1 MSIFSSVTTILGLI
15 ILFLGLFIFLFQI
28 VGFIKYKFI
37 LNRMHAAGMGDTL
50 GIFMCLFGLV
60 LISGFN
66 YTSAKLLLVIMFLW
80 FASPTATHLISRLE
94 AATDEEIN
102 KYVDVQ
108 IGEDIDEYFDAK
120 TEESVAAT
128 MNGNENNDDGEE
140 EK

>member
-1 MSIFSSVTTILGLI
+1 MSILSTVTTILGLI
-15 ILFLGLFIFLFQI
+15 IMFLGLLIFLFQI
-28 VGFIKYKFI
+28 VGFTKYKFI

-50 GIFMCLFGLV
+50 GIFMCLFGLM
-60 LISGFN
+60 LISGWN

-108 IGEDIDEYFDAK
+108 IGEEIAEYIDTK
-120 TEESVAAT
+120 TEESVA
-128 MNGNENNDDGEE
+128 ESLREE
-140 EK
+140 EGE

>member
-1 MSIFSSVTTILGLI
+1 MSILSTVTTILGLAI
-15 ILFLGLFIFLFQI
+15 MFLGLLIFLFQI
-28 VGFIKYKFI
+28 IGFTKYKYI

-50 GIFMCLFGLV
+50 GIFMCLFGLM
-60 LISGFN
+60 LISGLN

-108 IGEDIDEYFDAK
+108 IGEEIAEYIDTK
-120 TEESVAAT
+120 TEESVA
-128 MNGNENNDDGEE
+128 ESLRKEEGE
-140 EK
+140 

>member
-1 MSIFSSVTTILGLI
+1 MSILSTVTTILGLI
-15 ILFLGLFIFLFQI
+15 ILFLGMIIFLFQI
-28 VGFIKYKFI
+28 IGFTKYKYI

-50 GIFMCLFGLV
+50 GIFMCLFGLI

-66 YTSAKLLLVIMFLW
+66 YTSAKLMLVIMFLW

-108 IGEDIDEYFDAK
+108 IGEEIAGYIDNK
-120 TEESVAAT
+120 TEESIAESLL
-128 MNGNENNDDGEE
+128 ENSD
-140 EK
+140 EKEDE

>member
-1 MSIFSSVTTILGLI
+1 MSILSTVTTILGLAI
-15 ILFLGLFIFLFQI
+15 MFLGLLIFLFQI
-28 VGFIKYKFI
+28 IGFTKYKYI

-50 GIFMCLFGLV
+50 GIFMCLFGLM
-60 LISGFN
+60 LISGLN

-108 IGEDIDEYFDAK
+108 IGEEIAEYIDTK
-120 TEESVAAT
+120 TEESVA
-128 MNGNENNDDGEE
+128 ESLREE
-140 EK
+140 EGE